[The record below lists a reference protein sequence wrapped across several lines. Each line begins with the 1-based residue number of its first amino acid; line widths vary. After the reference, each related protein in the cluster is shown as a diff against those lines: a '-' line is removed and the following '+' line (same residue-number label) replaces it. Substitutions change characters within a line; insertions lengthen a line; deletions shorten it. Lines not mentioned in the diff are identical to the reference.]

1 MGILN
6 ASPESF
12 SRDGQTDLGRQIDL
26 AHRLIDHGAHII
38 DVGGESGVTNRPP
51 LPATEEIRRI
61 EPLVRAI
68 VDMGAVVS
76 VDTWKTPVARA
87 VLQAGAHLIND
98 VSGLRD
104 PTIAQVC
111 GEFDAGLV
119 IVHTRARPKVK
130 SFPFYSDVRRDVA
143 SFVAERIEAAEQ
155 LGVAHDSIV
164 VDPGPDFAK
173 TPAQTIAS
181 LRDLPTLAALG
192 HPVLLAV
199 SRKDFIGA
207 LTGRMPRER
216 DAGTLAA
223 IADGLDLGGSILR
236 VHDVRAT
243 SDFLKVRAAL
253 RGDTRVDPE
262 THLPERLR
270 REPEELGA

>member
-111 GEFDAGLV
+111 GDFDAGLV